1 MESHNPASIQQLEES
16 NRLIS
21 LFNELIESEDCQELK
36 YQCLLEPVTKI
47 IQNNIAL
54 EKMRRTDSLFDYVYD
69 VHFIKKINTFTLVS
83 DPYNSMCMELV
94 MRKWH

>member
-1 MESHNPASIQQLEES
+1 MESINYPSIQQLEES

-21 LFNELIESEDCQELK
+21 LFNELIESDECQDLK

-54 EKMRRTDSLFDYVYD
+54 KKMRNIDSLFDYVYET
-69 VHFIKKINTFTLVS
+69 HFIKKNNTFTLVS
-83 DPYNSMCMELV
+83 DPYDSMCMELV
-94 MRKWH
+94 IRKWR

>member
-1 MESHNPASIQQLEES
+1 MESNNPASIQGLEES

-21 LFNELIESEDCQELK
+21 LFNELIDSEECRSLQ
-36 YQCLLEPVTKI
+36 YQCLLDPVTKI

-54 EKMRRTDSLFDYVYD
+54 DKMRNLDGLFDYVYET
-69 VHFIKKINTFTLVS
+69 HFIKKINTFTLVS

>member
-1 MESHNPASIQQLEES
+1 MESNNPASIQQLEES

-21 LFNELIESEDCQELK
+21 LFNELIESEECQELK
-36 YQCLLEPVTKI
+36 YQCLLDPVTKI

-54 EKMRRTDSLFDYVYD
+54 EKMRNLDGLFDYVYD
-69 VHFIKKINTFTLVS
+69 AHFIKKINTFTLVS